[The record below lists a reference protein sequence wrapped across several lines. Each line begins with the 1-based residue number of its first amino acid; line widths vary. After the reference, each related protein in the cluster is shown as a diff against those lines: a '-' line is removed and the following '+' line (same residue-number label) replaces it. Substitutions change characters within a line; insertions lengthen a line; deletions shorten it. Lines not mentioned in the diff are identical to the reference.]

1 MRFDK
6 TIELIIDEVVGDGLG
21 GHTQLQKVVST
32 LKANIEELSVQET
45 YKIYGEATTES
56 IKARVLGEIS
66 AKIDKIKYDEKLYRV
81 ISKRYVK
88 NKTVF
93 LLELIEDGN

>member
-6 TIELIIDEVVGDGLG
+6 TIYLIIDEVIEDGLG
-21 GHTQLQKVVST
+21 GRIQLRKNVDI

-56 IKARVLGEIS
+56 LKAIVLGKIS
-66 AKIDKIKYDEKLYRV
+66 VDFDKIKYDEKLYKV
-81 ISKRYVK
+81 ISKRFVK

-93 LLELIEDGN
+93 LLELIDDEY

>member
-6 TIELIIDEVVGDGLG
+6 TIELIINEVVEDGLG
-21 GHTQLQKVVST
+21 GRTQLQKVVST

-56 IKARVLGEIS
+56 MKARVLGKIS
-66 AKIDKIKYDEKLYRV
+66 VEFDNQKVFELERIERLVKIKNYA
-81 ISKRYVK
+81 
-88 NKTVF
+88 NK
-93 LLELIEDGN
+93 